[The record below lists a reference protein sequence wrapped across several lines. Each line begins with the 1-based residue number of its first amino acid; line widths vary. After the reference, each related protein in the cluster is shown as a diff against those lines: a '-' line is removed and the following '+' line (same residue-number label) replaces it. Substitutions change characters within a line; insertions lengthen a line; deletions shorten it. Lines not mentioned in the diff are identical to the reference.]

1 MDIPWVGIFTTVIGY
16 LIWREMKKQEVPR
29 WVAVAITIGSTFAI
43 GMLIAVLSIR
53 LGF

>member
-1 MDIPWVGIFTTVIGY
+1 MDIPWIGLITTVIGF
-16 LIWREMKKQEVPR
+16 LIWREMKKQEIPR
-29 WVAVAITIGSTFAI
+29 WAAIAITISTTFAI

>member
-1 MDIPWVGIFTTVIGY
+1 MDVPWVGVFTMIIGL
-16 LIWREMKKQEVPR
+16 LIWRDIKKQEIPR

-43 GMLIAVLSIR
+43 GTLIAVLSIR